1 LAGLS
6 FDELDSSK
14 SLVSLDF
21 KERPRLIGDPYA
33 AKGLSDFAV
42 MEKVAK
48 QPQVPEVAAK

>member
-1 LAGLS
+1 
-6 FDELDSSK
+6 
-14 SLVSLDF
+14 
-21 KERPRLIGDPYA
+21 LIGDPYA